1 MTEVISLCTSCS
13 EELSEQDDF
22 PEKQLASLVASKVY
36 YHLGSLQDSLT
47 FALGAGQNFNVN
59 GSTEYIETILC
70 ECRLLG
76 YLCECVQVGDF
87 DRYVATYLR
96 LAPERPANY
105 IHKSDVV
112 VTPYRFFI

>member
-87 DRYVATYLR
+87 DMLPHTSGWLQNDQPITYINLMWW
-96 LAPERPANY
+96 
-105 IHKSDVV
+105 
-112 VTPYRFFI
+112 